1 MKKGLIFGL
10 GAAAGAAIGTGVT
23 FIVVSR
29 AYNSKK
35 DDETEE
41 VRAYYRKK
49 CSNCEYKQTQMS
61 KNVEIKAAEKQVET
75 TENSDLSAH
84 SQQTSNEKLSQ
95 KVGLAE
101 RNTADV
107 GRKSIKPST
116 TDYTKFAK
124 MSKNYATGSTDELF
138 SYPHEIDEVDFD
150 QNEEY
155 KKVILT
161 YYETDDILADV
172 NDRISDFTVEDFGYE
187 NMNDFG
193 FEGVKYL
200 RNEKTKT
207 DFKILYNGEMS
218 YDEAT
223 GGVNLNDP

>member
-10 GAAAGAAIGTGVT
+10 GAAAGAAIGSGIT

-29 AYNSKK
+29 IHNRKK

-49 CSNCEYKQTQMS
+49 CSNCEYKQTQIS
-61 KNVEIKAAEKQVET
+61 KNVEIKEAEKQVET
-75 TENSDLSAH
+75 VEND
-84 SQQTSNEKLSQ
+84 EKLSQ

-101 RNTADV
+101 RNTADI
-107 GRKSIKPST
+107 GRKSITPST

-124 MSKNYATGSTDELF
+124 MAGNYATGSTKDLF
-138 SYPHEIDEVDFD
+138 TYPHEIDEVEYDK
-150 QNEEY
+150 NEDY
-155 KKVILT
+155 DKIILT
-161 YYETDDILADV
+161 YYETDDILADI
-172 NDRISDFTVEDFGYE
+172 NDRISDFTVEDFGYN

-193 FEGVKYL
+193 FDGVKYL

-207 DFKILYNGEMS
+207 DFKILYNGDMS

>member
-29 AYNSKK
+29 AYNRKK

-49 CSNCEYKQTQMS
+49 CSNCEYKQTQIS

-75 TENSDLSAH
+75 SENDV
-84 SQQTSNEKLSQ
+84 KLSQ

-107 GRKSIKPST
+107 GRKSIEPST

-124 MSKNYATGSTDELF
+124 MSKNYATGSTGELF

>member
-1 MKKGLIFGL
+1 MKNGLIFSL
-10 GAAAGAAIGTGVT
+10 GAAAGAVVGSGIT

-29 AYNSKK
+29 IHNRKK

-49 CSNCEYKQTQMS
+49 CSNCEYKKAQIS
-61 KNVEIKAAEKQVET
+61 KNVEIKAAEKQIET
-75 TENSDLSAH
+75 IENDDLSAH
-84 SQQTSNEKLSQ
+84 SQQTSDVKLSQ

-101 RNTADV
+101 RNTADI
-107 GRKSIKPST
+107 GRKSITPST

-124 MSKNYATGSTDELF
+124 MAGNYATGSTKDLF
-138 SYPHEIDEVDFD
+138 TYPHEIDEVEYDK
-150 QNEEY
+150 NEDY
-155 KKVILT
+155 DKIILT
-161 YYETDDILADV
+161 YYETDDILADI
-172 NDRISDFTVEDFGYE
+172 NDRISDFTVEDFGYN

-193 FEGVKYL
+193 FDGVKYL

-207 DFKILYNGEMS
+207 DFKILYNGDMS

>member
-23 FIVVSR
+23 FIVASR
-29 AYNSKK
+29 IHNRQK

-49 CSNCEYKQTQMS
+49 CSNCEYKKAEIEKIEEEKA
-61 KNVEIKAAEKQVET
+61 KNVDISEKSE
-75 TENSDLSAH
+75 
-84 SQQTSNEKLSQ
+84 EKLSQ

-107 GRKSIKPST
+107 GRKSITQST

-124 MSKNYATGSTDELF
+124 MSKNYATGSTGELF
-138 SYPHEIDEVDFD
+138 SYPHEIDEVDYD
-150 QNEEY
+150 QNPDY
-155 KKVILT
+155 SKVILT

-207 DFKILYNGEMS
+207 DFKILYTTPHLSSMS
-218 YDEAT
+218 I
-223 GGVNLNDP
+223 LNWTKIG

>member
-10 GAAAGAAIGTGVT
+10 GAAAGAAVGTGVT

-29 AYNSKK
+29 IHNRQK

-49 CSNCEYKQTQMS
+49 CSNCEYKTVTLES
-61 KNVEIKAAEKQVET
+61 TEG
-75 TENSDLSAH
+75 ENSPKIEENVGKND
-84 SQQTSNEKLSQ
+84 EKLSQ

-107 GRKSIKPST
+107 GRKSITQST

-124 MSKNYATGSTDELF
+124 MSKNYATGSTGELF
-138 SYPHEIDEVDFD
+138 SYPHEIDEVDYD
-150 QNEEY
+150 QNPDY
-155 KKVILT
+155 SKVILT

-172 NDRISDFTVEDFGYE
+172 NDRISDYTVEDFGYE

>member
-10 GAAAGAAIGTGVT
+10 GAAAGAALGTGVT

-29 AYNSKK
+29 IHNRQK

-49 CSNCEYKQTQMS
+49 CSNCEYKKAKIEKIEEENA
-61 KNVEIKAAEKQVET
+61 KNVDISEKSED
-75 TENSDLSAH
+75 SRD
-84 SQQTSNEKLSQ
+84 EKLSQ

-107 GRKSIKPST
+107 GRKSITQST

-124 MSKNYATGSTDELF
+124 MSKNYATGSTGELF
-138 SYPHEIDEVDFD
+138 SYPHEIDEVDYD
-150 QNEEY
+150 QNPDY
-155 KKVILT
+155 SKVILT

-172 NDRISDFTVEDFGYE
+172 NDRISDYTVEDFGYE

>member
-10 GAAAGAAIGTGVT
+10 GAAAGAATGSGIT

-29 AYNSKK
+29 IHNRKK

-49 CSNCEYKQTQMS
+49 CSNCEYKKAEIDKNEEETA
-61 KNVEIKAAEKQVET
+61 KNVDISE
-75 TENSDLSAH
+75 H
-84 SQQTSNEKLSQ
+84 SQQTSDEKLSQ

-101 RNTADV
+101 RNTADI
-107 GRKSIKPST
+107 GRKSITPST

-124 MSKNYATGSTDELF
+124 MAGNYATGSTKDLF
-138 SYPHEIDEVDFD
+138 TYPHEIDEVEYDK
-150 QNEEY
+150 NEDY
-155 KKVILT
+155 DKIILT
-161 YYETDDILADV
+161 YYETDDILADI
-172 NDRISDFTVEDFGYE
+172 NDRISDFTVEDFGYN

-193 FEGVKYL
+193 FDGVKYL

-207 DFKILYNGEMS
+207 DFKILYNGDMS

>member
-29 AYNSKK
+29 AYNRKK

-49 CSNCEYKQTQMS
+49 CSNCEYKKAEIA
-61 KNVEIKAAEKQVET
+61 KNVEEKTDISEK
-75 TENSDLSAH
+75 SDESRD
-84 SQQTSNEKLSQ
+84 EKLSQ

-107 GRKSIKPST
+107 GRKSVEPST

-124 MSKNYATGSTDELF
+124 MNKNYATGSTGELF

-150 QNEEY
+150 QNEDY
-155 KKVILT
+155 SKVILT

-172 NDRISDFTVEDFGYE
+172 NDRVSDYTVEDFGYE

>member
-10 GAAAGAAIGTGVT
+10 GAAAGAAIGSGIT
-23 FIVVSR
+23 FVVVSR
-29 AYNSKK
+29 IHNRQK

-49 CSNCEYKQTQMS
+49 CSNCEYK
-61 KNVEIKAAEKQVET
+61 KAEIEKIEAEKANNVDISEKS
-75 TENSDLSAH
+75 EDSRD
-84 SQQTSNEKLSQ
+84 EKLSQ

-107 GRKSIKPST
+107 GRKSITQST

-124 MSKNYATGSTDELF
+124 MSKNYATGSTGELF
-138 SYPHEIDEVDFD
+138 SYPHEIDEVDYD
-150 QNEEY
+150 QNPDY
-155 KKVILT
+155 SKVILT

>member
-29 AYNSKK
+29 AYNRKK

-49 CSNCEYKQTQMS
+49 CSNCEYKQTQIS

-75 TENSDLSAH
+75 TENG
-84 SQQTSNEKLSQ
+84 EKLSQ

-107 GRKSIKPST
+107 GRKSIEPST

-124 MSKNYATGSTDELF
+124 MSKNYATGSTGELF

>member
-10 GAAAGAAIGTGVT
+10 GAAAGAAIGSGIT

-29 AYNSKK
+29 AYNCKK

-41 VRAYYRKK
+41 IRAYYRKK
-49 CSNCEYKQTQMS
+49 CSNCEYKQTQIS
-61 KNVEIKAAEKQVET
+61 KNVEIKEAEKQVET
-75 TENSDLSAH
+75 VEND
-84 SQQTSNEKLSQ
+84 EKLSQ

-101 RNTADV
+101 RNTADI
-107 GRKSIKPST
+107 GRKSITPST

-124 MSKNYATGSTDELF
+124 MAGNYATGSTKDLF
-138 SYPHEIDEVDFD
+138 TYPHEIDEVEYDK
-150 QNEEY
+150 NEDY
-155 KKVILT
+155 DKIILT
-161 YYETDDILADV
+161 YYETDDILADI
-172 NDRISDFTVEDFGYE
+172 NDRISDFTVEDFGYN

-193 FEGVKYL
+193 FDGVKYL

-207 DFKILYNGEMS
+207 DFKILYNGDMS

>member
-10 GAAAGAAIGTGVT
+10 GAAAGAAIGSGIT

-29 AYNSKK
+29 IHNHQK

-49 CSNCEYKQTQMS
+49 CSNCEYKKTEIEAEKA
-61 KNVEIKAAEKQVET
+61 KNVDISEKYE
-75 TENSDLSAH
+75 ESRD
-84 SQQTSNEKLSQ
+84 EKLSQ

-101 RNTADV
+101 RNTADI
-107 GRKSIKPST
+107 GRKSITPST

-124 MSKNYATGSTDELF
+124 MAGNYATGSTKDLF
-138 SYPHEIDEVDFD
+138 TYPHEIDEVEYDK
-150 QNEEY
+150 NEDY
-155 KKVILT
+155 DKIILT
-161 YYETDDILADV
+161 YYETDDILADI
-172 NDRISDFTVEDFGYE
+172 NDRISDFTVEDFGYN

-193 FEGVKYL
+193 FDGVKYL

-207 DFKILYNGEMS
+207 DFKILYNGDMS

>member
-10 GAAAGAAIGTGVT
+10 GAAAGAVVGSGVT

-29 AYNSKK
+29 IHNRQK

-49 CSNCEYKQTQMS
+49 CSNCEYKKAKIEKIEEENA
-61 KNVEIKAAEKQVET
+61 KNVDIS
-75 TENSDLSAH
+75 ENSEGSRD
-84 SQQTSNEKLSQ
+84 EKLSQ

-101 RNTADV
+101 RNTADI
-107 GRKSIKPST
+107 GRKNIVPST

-124 MSKNYATGSTDELF
+124 MAGNYATGSTKDLF
-138 SYPHEIDEVDFD
+138 TYPHEIDEVEYDK
-150 QNEEY
+150 NEDY
-155 KKVILT
+155 DKIILT
-161 YYETDDILADV
+161 YYESDDILADI
-172 NDRISDFTVEDFGYE
+172 NDRISDFTVEDFGYN

-193 FEGVKYL
+193 FDGVKYL

-207 DFKILYNGEMS
+207 DFKILYNGDMS

>member
-10 GAAAGAAIGTGVT
+10 GAAAGATIGTGVT

-29 AYNSKK
+29 IHNRQK

-49 CSNCEYKQTQMS
+49 CSNCEYKKAEIEKIEEEKA
-61 KNVEIKAAEKQVET
+61 KNVDISE
-75 TENSDLSAH
+75 H
-84 SQQTSNEKLSQ
+84 SQQTSDVKLSQ

-107 GRKSIKPST
+107 GRKSITQST

-124 MSKNYATGSTDELF
+124 MSKNYATGSTGELF
-138 SYPHEIDEVDFD
+138 SYPHEIDEVDYD
-150 QNEEY
+150 QNPDY
-155 KKVILT
+155 SKVILT

-172 NDRISDFTVEDFGYE
+172 NDRISDYTVEDFGYE

>member
-29 AYNSKK
+29 IHNRQK

-49 CSNCEYKQTQMS
+49 CSNCEYKKAKIEEEKA
-61 KNVEIKAAEKQVET
+61 KNVDISEKSED
-75 TENSDLSAH
+75 SRD
-84 SQQTSNEKLSQ
+84 EKLSQ

-107 GRKSIKPST
+107 GRKSITQST

-124 MSKNYATGSTDELF
+124 MSKNYTTGSTGELF
-138 SYPHEIDEVDFD
+138 SYPHEIDEVDYD
-150 QNEEY
+150 QNPDY
-155 KKVILT
+155 SKVILT

-172 NDRISDFTVEDFGYE
+172 NDRISDYTVEDFGYE